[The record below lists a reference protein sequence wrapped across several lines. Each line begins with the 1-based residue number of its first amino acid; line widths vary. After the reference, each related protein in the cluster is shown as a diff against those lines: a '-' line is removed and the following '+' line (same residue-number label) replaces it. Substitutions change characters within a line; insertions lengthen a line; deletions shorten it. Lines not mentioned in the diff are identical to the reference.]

1 MVYAK
6 VMLSNSHLL
15 NFRVKLESIRK
26 LTRRAN
32 YTTIRAMQVRLFFLK
47 ILEIS
52 SLILVTYLLYGLVI
66 SSISL
71 KECISDVERGKLG
84 EIMYHDEK
92 ICIIR
97 QNMPSKALLEF
108 DQIKIHN
115 GKKYLLSFP
124 DACCFKTLYEYENRR
139 EQRYLS
145 TQSIENI
152 LANFNNYYEDS
163 SVIQLMKYYIN
174 Y

>member
-1 MVYAK
+1 
-6 VMLSNSHLL
+6 
-15 NFRVKLESIRK
+15 
-26 LTRRAN
+26 
-32 YTTIRAMQVRLFFLK
+32 MQVRLFFLK
-47 ILEIS
+47 ILGFCC
-52 SLILVTYLLYGLVI
+52 LILVTYLLYGLVI

-71 KECISDVERGKLG
+71 KKCISDVERGKLG
-84 EIMYHDEK
+84 GIMYRDEK

-97 QNMPSKALLEF
+97 QNMTPGALLEF

-139 EQRYLS
+139 GQRYLS
-145 TQSIENI
+145 AQSIENI